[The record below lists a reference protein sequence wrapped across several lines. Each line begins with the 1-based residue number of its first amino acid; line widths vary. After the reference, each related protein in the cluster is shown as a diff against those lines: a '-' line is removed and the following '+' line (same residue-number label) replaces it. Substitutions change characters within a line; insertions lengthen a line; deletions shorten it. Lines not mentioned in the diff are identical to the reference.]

1 MNSLNARNAN
11 YNDIVA
17 LLKERQSVTHDL
29 VVPAS
34 ALRSRDAVLRVKGAE
49 VAMTL
54 DGVTTTDGLYRPT
67 AVADEGIAT
76 KLGMPVAYL
85 KKLRTEAPDL
95 YDANVNGWLHGKSIR
110 RAGES
115 TPEVVRDADTRSFML
130 RTFRNL
136 DGGEGIARAFLS
148 DRYDVVDD
156 LDALV
161 AVLGAVRDSG
171 IDVEIPTADL
181 TDRNMYVRV
190 TAPQI
195 RALAP
200 ELLKGYRSPFTGESG
215 TDNPVVFAGF
225 EIRNSEVGCG
235 AFSIVPV
242 VTVQVCSNGMTFSK
256 EAYRKVHLGAK
267 LDQGVIQASAE
278 TRRKNVE
285 LIKEQT
291 KDAVRTFLN
300 PQYVADKVAELE
312 RQAGIEVTAP
322 EKQVKAVCKRLSFS
336 ETEADGIL
344 GHFVKGGQLNAAGV
358 MNAITSYSQTLDNAD
373 RARVLDDAAV
383 ESMAA
388 VGQVVGTVAL
398 RS

>member
-1 MNSLNARNAN
+1 MTNLNTRNAN
-11 YNDIVA
+11 YNDVVA
-17 LLKERQSVTHDL
+17 LLRERQSVTHDL

-34 ALRSRDAVLRVKGAE
+34 ALRAKDAVIRVKGAE
-49 VAMTL
+49 QQLSLA
-54 DGVTTTDGLYRPT
+54 GVTTVDGAYRPT
-67 AVADEGIAT
+67 QVADEGIAT
-76 KLGMPVAYL
+76 KLGVPVAYL

-95 YDANVNGWLHGKSIR
+95 YDANVNGWLHGKQVR
-110 RAGES
+110 RAAP
-115 TPEVVRDADTRSFML
+115 TPQETSYVDVIRPADQRSFLL
-130 RTFRNL
+130 RTFRNP

-148 DRYDVVDD
+148 DRYDVTDD

-195 RALAP
+195 QALAP

-235 AFSIVPV
+235 AFSIVPM
-242 VTVQVCSNGMTFSK
+242 VTIQICSNGMTFTK
-256 EAYRKVHLGAK
+256 EAFRKVHLGAK
-267 LDQGVIQASAE
+267 LDHGVIQASAE

-285 LIKEQT
+285 LITAQT
-291 KDAVRTFLN
+291 KDAVRAFLN
-300 PQYVADKVAELE
+300 PEYVAAKVTELE
-312 RQAGIEVTAP
+312 KRAGIEVTAP
-322 EKQVKAVCKRLSFS
+322 EKQVKAVCKSLSFS
-336 ETEADGIL
+336 EAEADGIL

-358 MNAITSYSQTLDNAD
+358 MNAITSFSQTLDNAD

-383 ESMAA
+383 ESMALLA
-388 VGQVVGTVAL
+388 
-398 RS
+398 R

>member
-1 MNSLNARNAN
+1 MINLNTRNAN

-17 LLKERQSVTHDL
+17 LLKERQAVTHDL
-29 VVPAS
+29 VVPAG
-34 ALRSRDAVLRVKGAE
+34 AVRAKDGVLRIKGAE
-49 VAMTL
+49 QLLTQE
-54 DGVTTTDGLYRPT
+54 GVTTMDGAYRPT
-67 AVADEGIAT
+67 QVADEGIAA
-76 KLGMPVAYL
+76 KLGVPAAYL
-85 KKLRTEAPDL
+85 KRLRTEAPDL

-110 RAGES
+110 RVGGDA
-115 TPEVVRDADTRSFML
+115 EVIRPADARSFMI
-130 RTFRNL
+130 RTFRNQ
-136 DGGEGIARAFLS
+136 DGGEGVARAFLS

-181 TDRNMYVRV
+181 TDRHMYVRV

-195 RALAP
+195 QALAP

-242 VTVQVCSNGMTFSK
+242 VTVQVCSNGMTFTK
-256 EAYRKVHLGAK
+256 EAFRKVHLGGK
-267 LDQGVIQASAE
+267 LDHGVIVASAE

-285 LIKEQT
+285 LIKAQT
-291 KDAVRTFLN
+291 KDAVRAFLN
-300 PQYVADKVAELE
+300 PEYVAGKVAELE

-322 EKQVKAVCKRLSFS
+322 EKQVKAVCRKLSF
-336 ETEADGIL
+336 TDVEADGIL

-358 MNAITSYSQTLDNAD
+358 MNAITSFSQTLDSAD

-383 ESMAA
+383 ESMALL
-388 VGQVVGTVAL
+388 G
-398 RS
+398 R